1 MKIKEGF
8 VMREVAG
15 RTVVI
20 AVGQASEHFHGMINL
35 NSTGK
40 IIWEGVRDGLEEE
53 AIAEKLTQQYD
64 VSFEQASHDVHQMI
78 QKMIAANIVSA

>member
-15 RTVVI
+15 RAVVI
-20 AVGQASEHFHGMINL
+20 ATGEASKHFHGMINL
-35 NSTGK
+35 NSIGK
-40 IIWEGVRDGLEEE
+40 IIWESVQKGLDEE

-64 VSFEQASHDVHQMI
+64 VTLEQARHDVHQI
-78 QKMIAANIVSA
+78 LQKMIDAGITE